1 MKLSTKI
8 EGYNSNTSIDY
19 HSKLMLVGSCFS
31 DSIADKLS
39 SHLFEVSSNPFGI
52 SYNPVSISN
61 LISAIANQ
69 KYFEE
74 DEFIQDKDLWF
85 HYDLHSS
92 FSEIDRSKLA
102 NAVNAKIQQAHQQ
115 LKEASHLFVTLGTA
129 FAYELIASQ
138 QIVANCHKQNANLFE
153 KKLLSTTEIYGSIE
167 QLFQT
172 VKALN
177 PQLQLIFTIS
187 PVRHQKDGLIENNR
201 SKAHLRT
208 ALFEFLDSHQD
219 CEYFPS
225 YEILLDE
232 LRDYRFYD
240 RDLLH
245 PNSLAIDL
253 IWERFVNLYMNDS
266 CKADMKTALSIFKA
280 ESHKAFQ
287 PESQEHHEFLKKND
301 QRKTEFYNKYPH
313 LNVR

>member
-1 MKLSTKI
+1 MELSTKI
-8 EGYNSNTSIDY
+8 EGYNTNTSIDY

-39 SHLFEVSSNPFGI
+39 SHLFDVNSNPFGI
-52 SYNPVSISN
+52 SYNPISISKSI
-61 LISAIANQ
+61 LAIANQ
-69 KYFEE
+69 KNFEE
-74 DEFIQDKDLWF
+74 TDFIQDKDLWF

-92 FSEIDRSKLA
+92 FSGIDRSEL
-102 NAVNAKIQQAHQQ
+102 VNVVNTKIKQAHQQ

-129 FAYELIASQ
+129 FVYELKATNS
-138 QIVANCHKQNANLFE
+138 IVANCHKQNANLFE
-153 KKLLSTTEIYGSIE
+153 KNLLSTTEIYDSIE
-167 QLFQT
+167 QLHQT

-187 PVRHQKDGLIENNR
+187 PVRHKKDGLIENNR

-208 ALFEFLDSHQD
+208 ALFEFLDKHPD

-253 IWERFVNLYMNDS
+253 IWERYVELYMKDS
-266 CKADMKTALSIFKA
+266 CKADMKTALTIFKA
-280 ESHKAFQ
+280 DSHKAFQ
-287 PESQEHHEFLKKND
+287 PESQEHREFLKKND

>member
-1 MKLSTKI
+1 MELSTKI
-8 EGYNSNTSIDY
+8 EGLHTKISIDY

-31 DSIADKLS
+31 DSIAAQLS
-39 SHLFEVSSNPFGI
+39 SCLFEVSSNPFGI
-52 SYNPVSISN
+52 SYNPVSISKS
-61 LISAIANQ
+61 IYAIANQ
-69 KYFEE
+69 KSFEE
-74 DEFIQDKDLWF
+74 DAFIKDKDLWF

-92 FSEIDRSKLA
+92 FSGIDRFELV

-115 LKEASHLFVTLGTA
+115 LKEASHLVVTLGTA
-129 FAYELIASQ
+129 FVYELRATNS
-138 QIVANCHKQNANLFE
+138 IVANCHKQNASLFD
-153 KKLLSTTEIYGSIE
+153 KRLLSITEIFESVD
-167 QLFQT
+167 QLYQT
-172 VKALN
+172 AKKLN
-177 PQLQLIFTIS
+177 PQLQILFTLS
-187 PVRHQKDGLIENNR
+187 PVRHKKDGLIENNR

-253 IWERFVNLYMNDS
+253 IWERFVNLYVNDS

-280 ESHKAFQ
+280 ASHKAFQ
-287 PESQEHHEFLKKND
+287 PERQEHREFLKKND